1 MSDVIA
7 QVPQHLTVVR
17 EIWCGFRDQNII
29 GLHKYSTTSQGSGGC
44 HFLVHQTSPFLPR
57 MNTGGILGWF
67 GERLGPRPLETCRVY
82 NRLEDWEDCRPSK
95 DASPGT
101 ITALLSAQALH
112 SSGKDV
118 AAQYCLSGHMLH
130 GRIQV

>member
-1 MSDVIA
+1 LVNVWDLARLRLAGFITGSKIGRIA
-7 QVPQHLTVVR
+7 GPQKT
-17 EIWCGFRDQNII
+17 
-29 GLHKYSTTSQGSGGC
+29 
-44 HFLVHQTSPFLPR
+44 LP
-57 MNTGGILGWF
+57 
-67 GERLGPRPLETCRVY
+67 VQ
-82 NRLEDWEDCRPSK
+82 
-95 DASPGT
+95 APGT